1 MAYKKF
7 LKYLILFGLA
17 VFLAIAVFPF
27 RGKILQVQSEP
38 ASINKIQ
45 SVSSTSTSSG
55 TTTIKSSLGIGLN
68 GLADYSTQLPFLDGF
83 KTARPWLTQCVD
95 ADPGCNGQWDTDE
108 GKKLDLDANGWVK
121 SLPAKGSGA
130 TYSRV
135 GTLLFRDIPGKFP
148 TGRYVVLYEGEGTI
162 TYSYEG
168 KKIEAESKPGRD
180 VIDVSGGEGGIW
192 LQITATDPNRNGKYI
207 RNIRVVQEKYEQNFA
222 SSIFNP
228 VWLEKIQ
235 GFSSLRFMDW
245 MDTNNSTQK
254 NWEDRPKPTDYSW
267 SPKGAP
273 METMVA
279 LVNRLKVDP
288 WFNMP
293 HMATDDYVTKF
304 AQYVK
309 DNLDPKLT
317 AYVEYSNE
325 VWNWQFQQATY
336 AKDQGAALWGKDVG
350 DAWVQWNGM
359 KAAQFCDIWKG
370 VFGNQKNRV
379 FCVIGAQTGWK
390 GLEEPLLN
398 APKWVAQGNEPPYKH
413 GIDGLAITGYF
424 SGNLGQPDYTEKVL
438 GWSKEGEAGFKKAFQ
453 QIKDGS
459 LLGKNDKDDKDDS
472 LNETIKDFE
481 YFKKVADSKGLK
493 LVAYEGGTH
502 IVGLGDAVNN
512 EQLTKFLIELNKRPE
527 MYEIYTTLLNAWKE
541 NGGALFNHFVDVGLP
556 GKWGSWGALESLNQ
570 SSSPRYNALIDF
582 IKKNPQ
588 S

>member
-17 VFLAIAVFPF
+17 VFLVIAVFPF

-38 ASINKIQ
+38 ASINQIQ
-45 SVSSTSTSSG
+45 SASSTSTSSG
-55 TTTIKSSLGIGLN
+55 TTKIKSSLGIGLN

-148 TGRYVVLYEGEGTI
+148 TGSYVVLYEGEGTI

-180 VIDVSGGEGGIW
+180 VIEVSGGEGGIW

-222 SSIFNP
+222 SEIFNP
-228 VWLEKIQ
+228 VWLEKIK

-245 MDTNNSTQK
+245 MSTNNSTQK

-273 METMVA
+273 VETMVA
-279 LVNRLKVDP
+279 LVNHLKVDA

-336 AKDQGAALWGKDVG
+336 AKEQGAALWGKDVG

-398 APKWVAQGNEPPYKH
+398 APKWVAQGNQPPYKH

-424 SGNLGQPDYTEKVL
+424 SGNLGQPENTEKVL

-459 LLGKNDKDDKDDS
+459 LLGKEDS
-472 LNETIKDFE
+472 LNNTIADFE
-481 YFKKVADSKGLK
+481 YFKKVADSKGLQ
-493 LVAYEGGTH
+493 LVAYEGGSH
-502 IVGLGDAVNN
+502 IVGIGDAVNN
-512 EQLTKFLIELNKRPE
+512 AQLTKFLIEVNKRPE

-541 NGGALFNHFVDVGLP
+541 KGGSLFNHFVDVGLP

>member
-38 ASINKIQ
+38 ASINQIQ

-180 VIDVSGGEGGIW
+180 VIEVSGGEGGIW

-228 VWLEKIQ
+228 VWLEKIK

-245 MDTNNSTQK
+245 MSTNNSTQK

-336 AKDQGAALWGKDVG
+336 AKEQGAALWGKDVG

-379 FCVIGAQTGWK
+379 FCVISAQTGWK

-398 APKWVAQGNEPPYKH
+398 APNWVAQGNQPPYKH

-424 SGNLGQPDYTEKVL
+424 SGNLGQPENTEKVL

-459 LLGKNDKDDKDDS
+459 LLGKEDS
-472 LNETIKDFE
+472 LNNTIADFE

-541 NGGALFNHFVDVGLP
+541 KGGSLFNHFVDVGLP

>member
-1 MAYKKF
+1 MSAKKL
-7 LKYLILFGLA
+7 LKYLTLFGLA
-17 VFLAIAVFPF
+17 IFLAIAIFPF
-27 RGKILQVQSEP
+27 REKIIQVKSEP
-38 ASINKIQ
+38 ASLSQIQ
-45 SVSSTSTSSG
+45 AVISSSNTQK
-55 TTTIKSSLGIGLN
+55 TTQIKTSLGIGLN
-68 GLADYSTQLPFLDGF
+68 GLADYSTQLPFLDFF

-95 ADPGCNGQWDTDE
+95 ADPGCNGQWETNE
-108 GKKLDLDANGWVK
+108 QNKLDLDANGWVK

-135 GTLLFRDIPGKFP
+135 GTLLFRDIPGTFP

-162 TYSYEG
+162 TYSFEG

-192 LQITATDPNRNGKYI
+192 LQITTTDPNRKGNYI
-207 RNIRVVQEKYEQNFA
+207 RNIRVVQEKYEKNFA
-222 SSIFNP
+222 NEIFNP
-228 VWLEKIQ
+228 VWLDKIK
-235 GFSSLRFMDW
+235 GFSSFRFMDW
-245 MDTNNSTQK
+245 MATNNSTQK

-267 SPKGAP
+267 TPKGAP
-273 METMVA
+273 VETMVA
-279 LVNRLKVDP
+279 LVNRMKVDP

-293 HMATDDYVTKF
+293 HMATDDYVRKF

-309 DNLDPKLT
+309 DNLDQKLT

-325 VWNWQFQQATY
+325 VWNWQFQQANY
-336 AKDQGAALWGKDVG
+336 AKEQGAALWGKDVG

-398 APKWVAQGNEPPYKH
+398 APNWVAQGNEPPYKH

-438 GWSKEGEAGFKKAFQ
+438 DWSKEGEAGFKKAFQ

-472 LNETIKDFE
+472 LNNTINDFQ

-493 LVAYEGGTH
+493 LLAYEGGTH
-502 IVGLGDAVNN
+502 IVGIGDAVNN
-512 EQLTKFLIELNKRPE
+512 EQLTKFLIEVNKRPE
-527 MYEIYTTLLNAWKE
+527 MYAIYTTLLNAWKE
-541 NGGALFNHFVDVGLP
+541 NGGDLFNHFVDVGLP

-570 SSSPRYNALIDF
+570 SGSPRYNALIDF